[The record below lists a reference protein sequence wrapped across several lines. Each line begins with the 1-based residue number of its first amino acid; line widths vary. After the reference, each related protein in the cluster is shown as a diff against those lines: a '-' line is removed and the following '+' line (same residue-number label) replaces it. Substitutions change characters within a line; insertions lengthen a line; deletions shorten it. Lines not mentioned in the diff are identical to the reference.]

1 MESNALGRG
10 NITIRHVAIHAGVSI
25 ATVSRALSG
34 NRPMSPQLQE
44 RVLTSVDA
52 LGYHPNLVGRALR
65 QKKTSTIGL
74 IIPDLEN
81 PFFSAL
87 TQRISRRFS
96 DSGTD
101 VLVISADNKLE
112 LELRA
117 VRSFLGRQVD
127 GLVMIPCDENES
139 GEAVQLASTHVSTLQ
154 LDRFVDGV
162 DLSFVGCD
170 NTSGINLVIAHIDE
184 FVDEA
189 SQPVIIIG
197 GGSSTSSGRER
208 VQELTRHRP
217 RSLVFD
223 GDFSFDWG
231 RRSIAE
237 ILSQGIRRGTI
248 VTTADVIALGVTSA
262 LTTTGN
268 SVPKD
273 FRVIGFD
280 DVGVAYLAHPTLT
293 TVSQPLADMADS
305 IFSFMITNPQSSQ
318 LQARRIFRPELVVRE
333 SSPASHN

>member
-1 MESNALGRG
+1 MESNALGQG
-10 NITIRHVAIHAGVSI
+10 HITIRHVAIHAGVSI

-87 TQRISRRFS
+87 TQRISRRFA

-318 LQARRIFRPELVVRE
+318 LQARRIFSPELVVRE

>member
-1 MESNALGRG
+1 METSGLGRDS
-10 NITIRHVAIHAGVSI
+10 ITIRDVAIHAGVSI
-25 ATVSRALSG
+25 ATVSRALSR

-44 RVLTSVDA
+44 KVLASVDA
-52 LGYHPNLVGRALR
+52 LGYRPNLVGRALR

-74 IIPDLEN
+74 IVPDLEN

-87 TQRISRRFS
+87 TQEVSRRFS
-96 DSGTD
+96 KSGTD
-101 VLVISADNKLE
+101 VLVISADNSLK

-117 VRSFLGRQVD
+117 VRAFLGRQVD
-127 GLVMIPCDENES
+127 GLVMIPCDEIES
-139 GEAVQLASTHVSTLQ
+139 GESVHLASTGVSTLQ

-170 NTSGINLVIAHIDE
+170 NTAGMNLVIKHINE
-184 FVDEA
+184 FVDET
-189 SQPVIIIG
+189 SHPVIIIG
-197 GGSSTSSGRER
+197 GGGSTSSGRER
-208 VQELTRHRP
+208 LQELTFHRP
-217 RSLVFD
+217 SSLVFD
-223 GDFSFDWG
+223 GNFSFDWG
-231 RRSIAE
+231 RQAAAE
-237 ILSQGIRRGTI
+237 ILSKGIRSGTI

-262 LTTTGN
+262 LTTTGY

-293 TVSQPLADMADS
+293 TVSQPLTDMADS

-318 LQARRIFRPELVVRE
+318 HQARRIFWPELVVRE
-333 SSPASHN
+333 SSPALHI

>member
-1 MESNALGRG
+1 MEASGLGRDS
-10 NITIRHVAIHAGVSI
+10 ITIRDVAIHAGVSI
-25 ATVSRALSG
+25 ATVSRALSR

-44 RVLTSVDA
+44 RVLASVDA
-52 LGYHPNLVGRALR
+52 LGYRPNLVGRALR

-74 IIPDLEN
+74 IVPDLEN

-87 TQRISRRFS
+87 TQEVSRRFS
-96 DSGTD
+96 KSGTD
-101 VLVISADNKLE
+101 VLVISADNSLK

-117 VRSFLGRQVD
+117 VRAFLGRQVD
-127 GLVMIPCDENES
+127 GLVMIPCDEIES
-139 GEAVQLASTHVSTLQ
+139 GESVHLASTGVSTLQ

-170 NTSGINLVIAHIDE
+170 NTAGMNLVIKHINE

-189 SQPVIIIG
+189 SHPVIIIG
-197 GGSSTSSGRER
+197 GGGSTSSGRER
-208 VQELTRHRP
+208 LQELTCHRP
-217 RSLVFD
+217 SSLVFD
-223 GDFSFDWG
+223 GNFSFDWG
-231 RRSIAE
+231 RQAAAE
-237 ILSQGIRRGTI
+237 ILSMGIRSGTI
-248 VTTADVIALGVTSA
+248 VTTADVIALGVTSS
-262 LTTTGN
+262 LTTIGYA
-268 SVPKD
+268 VPKD

-293 TVSQPLADMADS
+293 TVSQPLVDMADS

-333 SSPASHN
+333 SSPASHI

>member
-10 NITIRHVAIHAGVSI
+10 NITIRDVAIHAGVSI

-34 NRPMSPQLQE
+34 NRPMSPQLRE

-65 QKKTSTIGL
+65 QKKTSTVGL

-87 TQRISRRFS
+87 AQQVGRRFS
-96 DSGTD
+96 ESGTD
-101 VLVISADNKLE
+101 VLVISVDNNLD

-127 GLVMIPCDENES
+127 GLVMIPCDETES
-139 GEAVQLASTHVSTLQ
+139 REAVQLASTHVSTLQ
-154 LDRFVDGV
+154 LDRFVQSIEI
-162 DLSFVGCD
+162 SFVGCD
-170 NTSGINLVIAHIDE
+170 NTAGIDLVISHIDE
-184 FVDEA
+184 FVDET

-208 VQELTRHRP
+208 VKELTLHRP

-223 GDFSFDWG
+223 GDFSFEWG
-231 RRSIAE
+231 RRAVAE
-237 ILSQGIRRGTI
+237 ILSKGIRRGTI
-248 VTTADVIALGVTSA
+248 VATADVIALGVTSA
-262 LTTTGN
+262 LIATGS

-280 DVGVAYLAHPTLT
+280 DVGLAYLAHPTLT
-293 TVSQPLADMADS
+293 TVSQPLMDMADS
-305 IFSFMITNPQSSQ
+305 IFSFMMANPQSSQ
-318 LQARRIFRPELVVRE
+318 FQARRIFRPELVVRE

>member
-1 MESNALGRG
+1 METSGLGRDS
-10 NITIRHVAIHAGVSI
+10 ITIRDVAIHAGVSI
-25 ATVSRALSG
+25 ATVSRALSR

-44 RVLTSVDA
+44 KVLASVDA
-52 LGYHPNLVGRALR
+52 LGYRPNLVGRALR

-74 IIPDLEN
+74 IVPDLEN

-87 TQRISRRFS
+87 TQEVSRRFS
-96 DSGTD
+96 KSGTD
-101 VLVISADNKLE
+101 VLVISADNSLK

-117 VRSFLGRQVD
+117 VRAFLGRQVD
-127 GLVMIPCDENES
+127 GLVMIPCDEIES
-139 GEAVQLASTHVSTLQ
+139 GESVHLASTGVSTLQ

-170 NTSGINLVIAHIDE
+170 NTAGMNLVIKHINE
-184 FVDEA
+184 FVDET
-189 SQPVIIIG
+189 SHPVIIIG